1 MFDKLKQLK
10 QMKDIS
16 RDIQS
21 EKIREEEE
29 GTRVVINGAFM
40 VEEISLNPEL
50 SKERQEEVLKSCLN
64 KAVKD
69 AQMVVAKRFQG
80 LM

>member
-1 MFDKLKQLK
+1 MFDKLRQLK

-16 RDIQS
+16 RDIQN
-21 EKIREEEE
+21 EKITVEEE

-40 VEEISLNPEL
+40 AEEILLNQEL
-50 SKERQEEVLKSCLN
+50 NKEKQEIVLKNCFN
-64 KAVKD
+64 KAVKQ
-69 AQMVVAKRFQG
+69 AQMAVAQKFSG

>member
-16 RDIQS
+16 RDIQN
-21 EKIREEEE
+21 ERIEEEEE
-29 GTRVVINGAFM
+29 GTRVIINGAFI
-40 VEEISLNPEL
+40 VEEISLNSKL
-50 SKERQEEVLKSCLN
+50 DKERQEVVLKSCFN
-64 KAVKD
+64 KAVKK
-69 AQMVVAKRFQG
+69 AQMAVAKKFSG

>member
-16 RDIQS
+16 SAIQS
-21 EKIREEEE
+21 EKIEAEEE
-29 GTRVVINGAFM
+29 GIRVVINGAFM
-40 VEEISLNPEL
+40 VEEILLNPNL
-50 SKERQEEVLKSCLN
+50 NQEEQETALKNCLN
-64 KAVKD
+64 KAVKK
-69 AQMVVAKRFQG
+69 AQMAVAQKFSG

>member
-16 RDIQS
+16 RDIQN
-21 EKIREEEE
+21 EKITAEEE
-29 GTRVVINGAFM
+29 GTRIVINGAFM
-40 VEEISLNPEL
+40 VEEISLNSEL
-50 SKERQEEVLKSCLN
+50 DKERQEVVLKNCFN
-64 KAVKD
+64 KAAKE
-69 AQMVVAKRFQG
+69 AQMAVAKKFSG

>member
-16 RDIQS
+16 RDIQN
-21 EKIREEEE
+21 EKIEAEEE
-29 GTRVVINGAFM
+29 GTRVIINGAFM
-40 VEEISLNPEL
+40 VEEISLNHEL
-50 SKERQEEVLKSCLN
+50 NKEKQEIVLKDCFN
-64 KAVKD
+64 KAVKK
-69 AQMVVAKRFQG
+69 AQMAVAQKFSG

>member
-16 RDIQS
+16 SAIQK
-21 EKIREEEE
+21 EKIEMEEE

-50 SKERQEEVLKSCLN
+50 NKEKQETVLKNCLN
-64 KAVKD
+64 EAVKK
-69 AQMVVAKRFQG
+69 AQMAAAQKFSG